1 MWDEAMYN
9 CVINC
14 CGHALPV
21 DELSRLFNEMVQCGL
36 AANTITF
43 NVMLDIY
50 GKAGLLKKARK
61 LFWMARKQG
70 LADIISYSTIITAYG
85 HNKDFK
91 SMRSVVKKMQHEGHP
106 VSFDAYNCM
115 LLAYGK
121 EDLLEEFNDVLQKM
135 KLLGL

>member
-1 MWDEAMYN
+1 
-9 CVINC
+9 
-14 CGHALPV
+14 
-21 DELSRLFNEMVQCGL
+21 
-36 AANTITF
+36 
-43 NVMLDIY
+43 
-50 GKAGLLKKARK
+50 
-61 LFWMARKQG
+61 MARKQG

-106 VSFDAYNCM
+106 VSFEAYNCM